1 MYKIRDVYFTATK
14 SNSFC
19 QQTYHV
25 LNSDSDPSHTVK
37 WVVKYSQS
45 MKCYFND
52 AFDSGTLKLGSPDTT
67 SPPN

>member
-1 MYKIRDVYFTATK
+1 MYKIRDVHFTATK

-37 WVVKYSQS
+37 WVLSKIKSKYEMLFQRR
-45 MKCYFND
+45 F
-52 AFDSGTLKLGSPDTT
+52 
-67 SPPN
+67 